1 MPIQDF
7 IIKKAVKTILTYLLN
22 ITLYGIVLPILVYG
36 LASIA
41 VVLSCTYYWGDE
53 FMQGDSGF
61 KLGAWMFYYSITLTL
76 YYYFFALISF
86 GFDHKLRKVSIALIV
101 LMPIVFH
108 YLLSAYDYRITV
120 CFAGF
125 HLTYYVL
132 FYVFVWVQKVVTKR
146 IKNYQKLKTL
156 KNTLQILVFILFFS
170 SCGTTGK
177 QTYSWQGKQVSK
189 RKYDKLLQ
197 KHTIEFIKNYPKKDD
212 LEIFENLEIIYDTA
226 QLPSHSFS
234 NTR

>member
-1 MPIQDF
+1 MPIQDL
-7 IIKKAVKTILTYLLN
+7 ITNKAVKTILTYFLN

-41 VVLSCTYYWGDE
+41 VVVSCRYYWGEE

-61 KLGAWMFYYSITLTL
+61 KLGMWMIYYSITLTI

-86 GFDHKLRKVSIALIV
+86 GFDHKLRKVSIALTV

-125 HLTYYVL
+125 HLTYYIL
-132 FYVFVWVQKVVTKR
+132 FYLFVWVQKRFNV
-146 IKNYQKLKTL
+146 YL
-156 KNTLQILVFILFFS
+156 KNKYSQQIQI
-170 SCGTTGK
+170 
-177 QTYSWQGKQVSK
+177 
-189 RKYDKLLQ
+189 D
-197 KHTIEFIKNYPKKDD
+197 
-212 LEIFENLEIIYDTA
+212 
-226 QLPSHSFS
+226 
-234 NTR
+234 

>member
-7 IIKKAVKTILTYLLN
+7 ITNKAVKTILTYLLN

-41 VVLSCTYYWGDE
+41 VVLSCNYYWGEE

-86 GFDHKLRKVSIALIV
+86 GFDHKLRKVSIALTV
-101 LMPIVFH
+101 LIPIVFH
-108 YLLSAYDYRITV
+108 YLLSGYDYRITI

-132 FYVFVWVQKVVTKR
+132 FYGFVWLQKV
-146 IKNYQKLKTL
+146 LK
-156 KNTLQILVFILFFS
+156 KANRHHH
-170 SCGTTGK
+170 TTE
-177 QTYSWQGKQVSK
+177 S
-189 RKYDKLLQ
+189 
-197 KHTIEFIKNYPKKDD
+197 
-212 LEIFENLEIIYDTA
+212 
-226 QLPSHSFS
+226 
-234 NTR
+234 

>member
-7 IIKKAVKTILTYLLN
+7 ITNKAVKTILTYLLN

-41 VVLSCTYYWGDE
+41 VVLSCKYYWGEE

-86 GFDHKLRKVSIALIV
+86 GFDHKLRKVSIALTV
-101 LMPIVFH
+101 LIPIVFH
-108 YLLSAYDYRITV
+108 YLLSGYDYRITV

-132 FYVFVWVQKVVTKR
+132 FYGFVW
-146 IKNYQKLKTL
+146 
-156 KNTLQILVFILFFS
+156 
-170 SCGTTGK
+170 
-177 QTYSWQGKQVSK
+177 
-189 RKYDKLLQ
+189 LQ
-197 KHTIEFIKNYPKKDD
+197 KAVKRFRWNHSYPN
-212 LEIFENLEIIYDTA
+212 ETC
-226 QLPSHSFS
+226 
-234 NTR
+234 NT

>member
-7 IIKKAVKTILTYLLN
+7 ITNKAVKTILNYLLN

-41 VVLSCTYYWGDE
+41 VVLSCNYYWGEE

-86 GFDHKLRKVSIALIV
+86 GFDHKLRKVSIALTV
-101 LMPIVFH
+101 LIPIVFH
-108 YLLSAYDYRITV
+108 YLLSGYDYRITI

-132 FYVFVWVQKVVTKR
+132 FYGFVWVQRVMPNFVHKLF
-146 IKNYQKLKTL
+146 LKT
-156 KNTLQILVFILFFS
+156 TQ
-170 SCGTTGK
+170 
-177 QTYSWQGKQVSK
+177 
-189 RKYDKLLQ
+189 
-197 KHTIEFIKNYPKKDD
+197 
-212 LEIFENLEIIYDTA
+212 
-226 QLPSHSFS
+226 
-234 NTR
+234 

>member
-1 MPIQDF
+1 MAIQDF
-7 IIKKAVKTILTYLLN
+7 ITNKAAKTILTYLLN
-22 ITLYGIVLPILVYG
+22 IILYGIVLPIIVYG

-41 VVLSCTYYWGDE
+41 VVVSCTYYWGEE

-86 GFDHKLRKVSIALIV
+86 GFDHKLQKVSIALIV

-108 YLLSAYDYRITV
+108 YLLSAYDYRITI

-132 FYVFVWVQKVVTKR
+132 FYLFVWAQKVVKSR
-146 IKNYQKLKTL
+146 IK
-156 KNTLQILVFILFFS
+156 
-170 SCGTTGK
+170 
-177 QTYSWQGKQVSK
+177 
-189 RKYDKLLQ
+189 RDKLV
-197 KHTIEFIKNYPKKDD
+197 H
-212 LEIFENLEIIYDTA
+212 
-226 QLPSHSFS
+226 
-234 NTR
+234 

>member
-1 MPIQDF
+1 MPIQDL
-7 IIKKAVKTILTYLLN
+7 ITNKAVKTILTYFLN
-22 ITLYGIVLPILVYG
+22 ITLYVIVLPILVYG

-41 VVLSCTYYWGDE
+41 VVVSCRYYWGEE

-61 KLGAWMFYYSITLTL
+61 KLGMWMIYYSITLTI

-125 HLTYYVL
+125 HLTYYIL
-132 FYVFVWVQKVVTKR
+132 FYLFVWVQKRFNV
-146 IKNYQKLKTL
+146 YL
-156 KNTLQILVFILFFS
+156 KNKYSQQIQI
-170 SCGTTGK
+170 
-177 QTYSWQGKQVSK
+177 
-189 RKYDKLLQ
+189 D
-197 KHTIEFIKNYPKKDD
+197 
-212 LEIFENLEIIYDTA
+212 
-226 QLPSHSFS
+226 
-234 NTR
+234 